1 MLMRG
6 DYPTTYVDA
15 VRAMVAANVASYT
28 ELGLPEGNDFER
40 GYVHQLLL
48 ALDSYFT
55 HRGRGQEG
63 KDGNPLNEVRMITDS
78 LQGNDAHGPIVPL
91 LAANSTIKY
100 KPENTVLG
108 LEIGDP
114 LDLSVAEYEKLAV
127 AFLDELEK
135 KFPPR

>member
-6 DYPTTYVDA
+6 DYPTEYVDA

-28 ELGLPEGNDFER
+28 ALGLPEGNDFER

-78 LQGNDAHGPIVPL
+78 LQGDDAHGAIVPL
-91 LAANSTIKY
+91 LAPNSTIKY
-100 KPENTVLG
+100 KPENSVLG
-108 LEIGDP
+108 LATGDP

>member
-6 DYPTTYVDA
+6 DYPTEYVDA

-28 ELGLPEGNDFER
+28 ALGLPEENDFER

-55 HRGRGQEG
+55 HRGRGMEG

-91 LAANSTIKY
+91 LASNSTIKY
-100 KPENTVLG
+100 KPESSVLG

-114 LDLSVAEYEKLAV
+114 LDLSVAEYETLAV

-135 KFPPR
+135 RFPRR

>member
-6 DYPTTYVDA
+6 DYPTEYVDA

-28 ELGLPEGNDFER
+28 ALGLPEGNDFER

-78 LQGNDAHGPIVPL
+78 LQGNDAHGAIVPL
-91 LAANSTIKY
+91 LATNSTIKY
-100 KPENTVLG
+100 QPENSVLG
-108 LEIGDP
+108 LAPGDP

>member
-6 DYPTTYVDA
+6 DYPTEYVDA
-15 VRAMVAANVASYT
+15 VRAMVADNVASYT
-28 ELGLPEGNDFER
+28 ALGLPEGNDFER

-63 KDGNPLNEVRMITDS
+63 KDGNPLNELRMITDS
-78 LQGNDAHGPIVPL
+78 LQGNDARGPIVPL
-91 LAANSTIKY
+91 LAPNSTIKY
-100 KPENTVLG
+100 KPESSVLG
-108 LEIGDP
+108 LAVGDP
-114 LDLSVAEYEKLAV
+114 LDLSVEEYEKLAV

-135 KFPPR
+135 RFPAR

>member
-28 ELGLPEGNDFER
+28 ELCLPEGNDFER

-63 KDGNPLNEVRMITDS
+63 KDGNPLNEMRMITDS

>member
-1 MLMRG
+1 VLMRG
-6 DYPTTYVDA
+6 DYPTEYVNA
-15 VRAMVAANVASYT
+15 VRSMVGSNVTSYAA
-28 ELGLPEGNDFER
+28 LGLAEGNDFER

-78 LQGNDAHGPIVPL
+78 LQGNDGHGPIVPVL
-91 LAANSTIKY
+91 VPNSTIKY
-100 KPENTVLG
+100 KAEKSVLG
-108 LEIGDP
+108 LAIGDP
-114 LDLSVAEYEKLAV
+114 LDLNVAQYEELAV